1 MPGAHK
7 FVANPSPRTLSR
19 WPPSPEPE
27 AMDIL
32 SMCALRAAGSST
44 ASADIASA
52 IAIARRSCTPGKIL
66 LFSEMRV
73 VLWAARYSGVEFYF
87 RMPMFL
93 DVENYARL
101 SSK

>member
-1 MPGAHK
+1 
-7 FVANPSPRTLSR
+7 
-19 WPPSPEPE
+19 
-27 AMDIL
+27 MDIL

-87 RMPMFL
+87 RVTMFL
-93 DVENYARL
+93 DLSRPTGGTLQVTENARAG
-101 SSK
+101 